1 MQIEKIADF
10 IKSPYGEHMN
20 LTVRQLQTFRA
31 VMRFGS
37 ISEAARNLGRTQPAV
52 SSMIAGLEDELGF
65 SLFDRGPG
73 RFRPTPEALF
83 FAEEAEAILLRIDR
97 TRANLR
103 SLSAHNHGRL
113 KIACHPAASGVFL
126 PRILGDFLRQK
137 PDVEA
142 TLMMRSSAVIED
154 LVASQQFDVGFSE
167 TPEPRNSIRQEDF
180 ELEYLCAVPEGDS
193 LASAGEITPTN
204 LNGLPMATL
213 FDEHPSY
220 LQTTTAFAS
229 QNCSLKR
236 RFELQTFLPGLTLV
250 ASGLCYMIC
259 DMITAD
265 SYLRSPP
272 QGPKV
277 VFRKFRPRIAS
288 GISILTPA
296 HRPVSLLTTE
306 FCRKLSE
313 QVRMLEV
320 RMTESL

>member
-1 MQIEKIADF
+1 
-10 IKSPYGEHMN
+10 MN
-20 LTVRQLQTFRA
+20 LTVRQLQTFRE
-31 VMRFGS
+31 VMRSGS

-73 RFRPTPEALF
+73 RFLPTPEALF

-113 KIACHPAASGVFL
+113 KIASHPAASGIFV
-126 PRILGDFLRQK
+126 PRILGEFLRGK

-142 TLMMRSSAVIED
+142 TVMMRSSAVIED
-154 LVASQQFDVGFSE
+154 LVASQQFDVGFAE

-180 ELEYLCAVPEGDS
+180 ELEHLCAVPENDP
-193 LASAGEITPTN
+193 LAEADEITPKD
-204 LNGLPMATL
+204 LHGLPMATL
-213 FDEHPSY
+213 FDEHPSFV
-220 LQTTTAFAS
+220 QTSAAFAS
-229 QNCSLKR
+229 QNCALKR

-265 SYLRSPP
+265 SYLHAPP
-272 QGPKV
+272 TGPKV
-277 VFRKFRPRIAS
+277 VFRRFRPRIAS

-306 FCRKLSE
+306 FCRQLLE
-313 QVRMLEV
+313 EV
-320 RMTESL
+320 RRLENRMAESL